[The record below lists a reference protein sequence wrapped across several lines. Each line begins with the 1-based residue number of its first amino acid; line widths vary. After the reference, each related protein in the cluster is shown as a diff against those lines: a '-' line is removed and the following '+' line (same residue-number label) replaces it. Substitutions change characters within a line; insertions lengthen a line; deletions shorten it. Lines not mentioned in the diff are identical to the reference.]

1 MTKKCWKEWQ
11 KSTHEVKQI
20 YLKEWDNSKFE
31 YYVKPILDTKYG
43 DKVVKVEFKSCG
55 KEMTAYVWVQRPG
68 RMYPR
73 CHYLHREWVNKVTF
87 N

>member
-1 MTKKCWKEWQ
+1 MTKKRWIEWQ

-20 YLKEWDNSKFE
+20 YCKKWDNHKFE
-31 YYVKPILDTKYG
+31 YYVKPILDTKCG

-55 KEMTAYVWVQRPG
+55 KEMTAWVYVQRPG
-68 RMYPR
+68 RMLPT
-73 CHYLHREWVNKVTF
+73 CCLMHREWVNKVIF